1 MFEEHA
7 NIGTYFQSNP
17 FCEEIFSD
25 ECFTFQ
31 LHVVNSLQ
39 FWKGFVSQ
47 NPVNFMERFFVVFQ
61 ETVLSLLAEVRPN
74 KICDFL
80 SKKKLLFHLEMDG
93 LCKALTFSLTATNG
107 LLFMICFYKPFN
119 VASQI
124 IDSNLF
130 VKIIIKQNCFK
141 CQMWINGKQKLM
153 REVSCS

>member
-1 MFEEHA
+1 MFEKHA
-7 NIGTYFQSNP
+7 NISTYFQSNT

-31 LHVVNSLQ
+31 LRIVNSLQ
-39 FWKGFVSQ
+39 FWKRFVTQ
-47 NPVNFMERFFVVFQ
+47 NPVNFVERFFVVFQ

-107 LLFMICFYKPFN
+107 LLFMICFYKPLN
-119 VASQI
+119 VAS
-124 IDSNLF
+124 
-130 VKIIIKQNCFK
+130 
-141 CQMWINGKQKLM
+141 
-153 REVSCS
+153 